1 MAVAP
6 PQNIYCPQ
14 LQKGTAAAVPFR
26 VAERLPGS
34 ALGELVRGRAL
45 VRIAR
50 RMGRIAQA
58 GMLPRRVGVAG
69 RLVAGAADD
78 RQLTSVEFTH
88 HLLLCRAPGNSRAP
102 GAILIAGRRATAQS
116 HLSSIGTR

>member
-1 MAVAP
+1 MKSGRWREGLPRRSRRRTHPQPLPGIREGSSTCPPAVIKYTEVWC
-6 PQNIYCPQ
+6 QRK
-14 LQKGTAAAVPFR
+14 KGTAAAVPFR
-26 VAERLPGS
+26 VASRLPGS
-34 ALGELVRGRAL
+34 ALGELIRGRAL

-78 RQLTSVEFTH
+78 RQLTSVEF
-88 HLLLCRAPGNSRAP
+88 
-102 GAILIAGRRATAQS
+102 
-116 HLSSIGTR
+116 